1 MKKIILIFSIL
12 VYGSC
17 ILAQQ
22 PENYFSLSLELVK
35 HNGIIDS
42 ESYFKATL
50 KSRSELNLFV
60 FSDKFPSNITPLSIF
75 TIEREL
81 NNGGYVETDNRY
93 PFFAHY
99 YEEKIIVIPPKSSIV
114 VKFPLFAE
122 KVETGAGQVPGF
134 FALTLENTKKYKK
147 VRIKLYNLYYGNKAK
162 SKNEMPIGGI
172 IPLITSNWVDIS
184 NEDIS
189 KAFE

>member
-12 VYGSC
+12 VCCGC
-17 ILAQQ
+17 ISAQQ
-22 PENYFSLSLELVK
+22 PENYFSLFLELVK

-42 ESYFKATL
+42 KSYFKATL
-50 KSRSELNLFV
+50 KSRSELTLFV
-60 FSDKFPSNITPLSIF
+60 FSDRFPSDITPLSIF
-75 TIEREL
+75 TIETEL
-81 NNGGYVETDNRY
+81 NNGKIKETYQY

-99 YEEKIIVIPPKSSIV
+99 YEEKIIVIPPKSSIIV
-114 VKFPLFAE
+114 EFPLFTE
-122 KVETGAGQVPGF
+122 KAETGKGQVPGF
-134 FALTLENTKKYKK
+134 FALTLDNTKKYKR